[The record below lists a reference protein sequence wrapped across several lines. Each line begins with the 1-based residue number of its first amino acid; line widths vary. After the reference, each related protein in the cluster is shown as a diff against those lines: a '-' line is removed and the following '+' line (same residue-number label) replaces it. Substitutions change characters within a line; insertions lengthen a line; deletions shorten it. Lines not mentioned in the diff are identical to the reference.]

1 MPRKTLVKNGYLPRL
16 VDEQIERYLEV
27 FGAVEVAG
35 TKWCGKTW
43 TALAHAQSVSY
54 VDEELDMARA
64 DPKLMLIGD
73 RPHVIDEWQLAP
85 AIWNAVRHAI
95 DDERGLRGAW
105 LLTGSSTPISSDD
118 QEGQSRHSGAGRIG
132 SVRMYPFSLAESGE
146 SERSVSLRGLFAH
159 RFQPAKVENDTRQLA
174 ELICRGGWPEALDLS
189 AENGQLVAREYLRL
203 VFEKSAPKHGK
214 SGEVARR
221 LCFSIARNL
230 GQSPTYKTIIS
241 DMYGGEDNPSSLVTE
256 QTLASYLEFLRSIYL
271 VEEVP
276 GWVPPKRSKKRLAT
290 KPKRYFA
297 DPSLAAALLLLSPD
311 SLLADGQTFG
321 LVFENL
327 CIRDLKV
334 YAQAMDPSMPAAVY
348 YYRDD
353 SGLEADAVIETLDGR
368 WAAFEFKLS
377 EEKVPDAVKSL
388 RRLRKKVAEN
398 PRAQGRPPEFL
409 CVITGIGSYAREV
422 EEGIYVVPLRA
433 LAD

>member
-1 MPRKTLVKNGYLPRL
+1 M
-16 VDEQIERYLEV
+16 
-27 FGAVEVAG
+27 
-35 TKWCGKTW
+35 
-43 TALAHAQSVSY
+43 Y
-54 VDEELDMARA
+54 V
-64 DPKLMLIGD
+64 I
-73 RPHVIDEWQLAP
+73 
-85 AIWNAVRHAI
+85 
-95 DDERGLRGAW
+95 
-105 LLTGSSTPISSDD
+105 
-118 QEGQSRHSGAGRIG
+118 
-132 SVRMYPFSLAESGE
+132 
-146 SERSVSLRGLFAH
+146 
-159 RFQPAKVENDTRQLA
+159 
-174 ELICRGGWPEALDLS
+174 
-189 AENGQLVAREYLRL
+189 
-203 VFEKSAPKHGK
+203 
-214 SGEVARR
+214 
-221 LCFSIARNL
+221 
-230 GQSPTYKTIIS
+230 
-241 DMYGGEDNPSSLVTE
+241 
-256 QTLASYLEFLRSIYL
+256 
-271 VEEVP
+271 EEVP

>member
-221 LCFSIARNL
+221 LCLSIARNL

-256 QTLASYLEFLRSIYL
+256 QTLARIWSFFARSTLSRRSGLGAAQSAQKAPSDEAEALLRRSVVGRRPAIAFAGFPPRGWADLRSCFRESLHSRSQGIR
-271 VEEVP
+271 P
-276 GWVPPKRSKKRLAT
+276 GDGSFDAGGC
-290 KPKRYFA
+290 
-297 DPSLAAALLLLSPD
+297 LLLSGRFGVRGR
-311 SLLADGQTFG
+311 AD
-321 LVFENL
+321 
-327 CIRDLKV
+327 
-334 YAQAMDPSMPAAVY
+334 
-348 YYRDD
+348 
-353 SGLEADAVIETLDGR
+353 
-368 WAAFEFKLS
+368 
-377 EEKVPDAVKSL
+377 
-388 RRLRKKVAEN
+388 
-398 PRAQGRPPEFL
+398 
-409 CVITGIGSYAREV
+409 
-422 EEGIYVVPLRA
+422 
-433 LAD
+433 

>member
-214 SGEVARR
+214 NGEVTRR
-221 LCFSIARNL
+221 LCLVDCPQFGTVSNL
-230 GQSPTYKTIIS
+230 QDHHQRYVRRRGQSIIPRNRADARLVS
-241 DMYGGEDNPSSLVTE
+241 GVSSLD
-256 QTLASYLEFLRSIYL
+256 LPCRGGAGLGAAKAL
-271 VEEVP
+271 
-276 GWVPPKRSKKRLAT
+276 KKRLAT

-368 WAAFEFKLS
+368 WAALRVQAQRREGS
-377 EEKVPDAVKSL
+377 RCGEISQAAAEESC
-388 RRLRKKVAEN
+388 RKPTSAGASS
-398 PRAQGRPPEFL
+398 R
-409 CVITGIGSYAREV
+409 
-422 EEGIYVVPLRA
+422 VPLCDNRHW
-433 LAD
+433 LVC

>member
-221 LCFSIARNL
+221 LCLSIARNL

-271 VEEVP
+271 VSRRCRA
-276 GWVPPKRSKKRLAT
+276 GCRQS
-290 KPKRYFA
+290 
-297 DPSLAAALLLLSPD
+297 
-311 SLLADGQTFG
+311 
-321 LVFENL
+321 
-327 CIRDLKV
+327 
-334 YAQAMDPSMPAAVY
+334 AQ
-348 YYRDD
+348 
-353 SGLEADAVIETLDGR
+353 
-368 WAAFEFKLS
+368 
-377 EEKVPDAVKSL
+377 KS
-388 RRLRKKVAEN
+388 A
-398 PRAQGRPPEFL
+398 
-409 CVITGIGSYAREV
+409 
-422 EEGIYVVPLRA
+422 
-433 LAD
+433 

>member
-1 MPRKTLVKNGYLPRL
+1 
-16 VDEQIERYLEV
+16 
-27 FGAVEVAG
+27 
-35 TKWCGKTW
+35 
-43 TALAHAQSVSY
+43 
-54 VDEELDMARA
+54 
-64 DPKLMLIGD
+64 
-73 RPHVIDEWQLAP
+73 
-85 AIWNAVRHAI
+85 
-95 DDERGLRGAW
+95 
-105 LLTGSSTPISSDD
+105 
-118 QEGQSRHSGAGRIG
+118 
-132 SVRMYPFSLAESGE
+132 MY
-146 SERSVSLRGLFAH
+146 
-159 RFQPAKVENDTRQLA
+159 KRQ
-174 ELICRGGWPEALDLS
+174 
-189 AENGQLVAREYLRL
+189 
-203 VFEKSAPKHGK
+203 
-214 SGEVARR
+214 
-221 LCFSIARNL
+221 
-230 GQSPTYKTIIS
+230 
-241 DMYGGEDNPSSLVTE
+241 
-256 QTLASYLEFLRSIYL
+256 
-271 VEEVP
+271 
-276 GWVPPKRSKKRLAT
+276 AT

>member
-214 SGEVARR
+214 SGEGPVGCACR
-221 LCFSIARNL
+221 LPAIWDSL
-230 GQSPTYKTIIS
+230 QPTR
-241 DMYGGEDNPSSLVTE
+241 PSSAICTAE
-256 QTLASYLEFLRSIYL
+256 RTIHH
-271 VEEVP
+271 
-276 GWVPPKRSKKRLAT
+276 
-290 KPKRYFA
+290 
-297 DPSLAAALLLLSPD
+297 PS
-311 SLLADGQTFG
+311 
-321 LVFENL
+321 
-327 CIRDLKV
+327 
-334 YAQAMDPSMPAAVY
+334 
-348 YYRDD
+348 
-353 SGLEADAVIETLDGR
+353 
-368 WAAFEFKLS
+368 
-377 EEKVPDAVKSL
+377 
-388 RRLRKKVAEN
+388 
-398 PRAQGRPPEFL
+398 
-409 CVITGIGSYAREV
+409 
-422 EEGIYVVPLRA
+422 
-433 LAD
+433 

>member
-174 ELICRGGWPEALDLS
+174 ELICRG
-189 AENGQLVAREYLRL
+189 
-203 VFEKSAPKHGK
+203 
-214 SGEVARR
+214 
-221 LCFSIARNL
+221 
-230 GQSPTYKTIIS
+230 
-241 DMYGGEDNPSSLVTE
+241 
-256 QTLASYLEFLRSIYL
+256 
-271 VEEVP
+271 
-276 GWVPPKRSKKRLAT
+276 
-290 KPKRYFA
+290 
-297 DPSLAAALLLLSPD
+297 
-311 SLLADGQTFG
+311 
-321 LVFENL
+321 
-327 CIRDLKV
+327 
-334 YAQAMDPSMPAAVY
+334 
-348 YYRDD
+348 
-353 SGLEADAVIETLDGR
+353 
-368 WAAFEFKLS
+368 
-377 EEKVPDAVKSL
+377 
-388 RRLRKKVAEN
+388 
-398 PRAQGRPPEFL
+398 
-409 CVITGIGSYAREV
+409 
-422 EEGIYVVPLRA
+422 
-433 LAD
+433 

>member
-1 MPRKTLVKNGYLPRL
+1 M
-16 VDEQIERYLEV
+16 
-27 FGAVEVAG
+27 
-35 TKWCGKTW
+35 
-43 TALAHAQSVSY
+43 
-54 VDEELDMARA
+54 
-64 DPKLMLIGD
+64 
-73 RPHVIDEWQLAP
+73 
-85 AIWNAVRHAI
+85 
-95 DDERGLRGAW
+95 
-105 LLTGSSTPISSDD
+105 
-118 QEGQSRHSGAGRIG
+118 
-132 SVRMYPFSLAESGE
+132 
-146 SERSVSLRGLFAH
+146 
-159 RFQPAKVENDTRQLA
+159 
-174 ELICRGGWPEALDLS
+174 
-189 AENGQLVAREYLRL
+189 
-203 VFEKSAPKHGK
+203 
-214 SGEVARR
+214 
-221 LCFSIARNL
+221 
-230 GQSPTYKTIIS
+230 
-241 DMYGGEDNPSSLVTE
+241 
-256 QTLASYLEFLRSIYL
+256 
-271 VEEVP
+271 
-276 GWVPPKRSKKRLAT
+276 PPKRSKKRLAT

-433 LAD
+433 LGRLIRCTASCTSANPSTPTAWSSIKGLPAGFTAWSERIFFHDSF

>member
-1 MPRKTLVKNGYLPRL
+1 MLAG
-16 VDEQIERYLEV
+16 EQ
-27 FGAVEVAG
+27 
-35 TKWCGKTW
+35 
-43 TALAHAQSVSY
+43 
-54 VDEELDMARA
+54 
-64 DPKLMLIGD
+64 
-73 RPHVIDEWQLAP
+73 PHVIDEWQLAP
-85 AIWNAVRHAI
+85 AIWNTVRHAV
-95 DDERGLRGAW
+95 DRKRGLRGAW
-105 LLTGSSTPISSDD
+105 LLTGSSTPLAKDED
-118 QEGQSRHSGAGRIG
+118 QARAMHSGAGRIG
-132 SVRMYPFSLAESGE
+132 RIRMHPMSLAESGD
-146 SERSVSLRGLFAH
+146 STGQVSLAALFRGEFA
-159 RFQPAKVENDTRQLA
+159 RATVPGDAASLA
-174 ELICRGGWPEALDLS
+174 AAACRGGWPETLDLS
-189 AENGQLVAREYLRL
+189 PSQSLLTAREYLNLLFSESVPR
-203 VFEKSAPKHGK
+203 HGRD
-214 SGEVARR
+214 GGLARR
-221 LCFSIARNL
+221 IALSLARNL
-230 GQSPTYKTIIS
+230 GQAATYKTLLADVS
-241 DMYGGEDNPSSLVTE
+241 GGDEPLTTTATV
-256 QTLASYLEFLRSIYL
+256 AAYLEL
-271 VEEVP
+271 VKNMYVIEEVP

>member
-1 MPRKTLVKNGYLPRL
+1 MPRKTLAKNGYLPRL

-221 LCFSIARNL
+221 LCLSIARNL

-276 GWVPPKRSKKRLAT
+276 GWVPARRSPKRLSV
-290 KPKRYFA
+290 KPKRYLA
-297 DPSLAAALLLLSPD
+297 DPSLVVALLGMNEEA
-311 SLLADGQTFG
+311 LLADWQTFG
-321 LVFENL
+321 LVFENM
-327 CIRDLKV
+327 CVRDLMV
-334 YAQAMDPSMPAAVY
+334 YAQALPDAPAVPVR

-353 SGLEADAVIETLDGR
+353 AGLEADAIVELPDGR
-368 WAAFEFKLS
+368 WAAFEFKLGIAKADAGVATLKRVR
-377 EEKVPDAVKSL
+377 EKVT
-388 RRLRKKVAEN
+388 RN
-398 PRAQGRPPEFL
+398 PHARTRPPEFVAVL
-409 CVITGIGSYAREV
+409 TGTGEYAYQA
-422 EEGIYVVPLRA
+422 EEGIYVIPLRA
-433 LAD
+433 LGA